1 VTDATTPLAE
11 IQGFMGAALLRAH
24 AIEEDA
30 AETSKAVLI
39 VAPGVR
45 LSPVQQ
51 LEIYREQFWLRHID
65 ALKEDFVTIHHLLGE
80 DGFRAAC
87 ESYVAACPPQS
98 FTLRDLGDRFADF
111 IRRNVPWSEDD
122 LLFDCARLEWAF
134 VEAFD
139 APDAPPLDPR
149 SIAEAPED
157 AWGSAK
163 VVLHPSV
170 QLVPLFHPAHL
181 FRAEVR
187 DGMNPDRPASAP
199 SHVVVYRGADKLMY
213 VAIEPLAFDLLQL
226 LACGMPL
233 APACERVAAE
243 AHVADASA
251 LEPKIGEWFQA
262 WASYGWVT
270 RVDFD
275 LTSPRPSE

>member
-1 VTDATTPLAE
+1 VTAKTRLGD
-11 IQGFMGAALLRAH
+11 IQGFMSTALLRPHPIA
-24 AIEEDA
+24 EDA
-30 AETSKAVLI
+30 EAAAKTLQI
-39 VAPGVR
+39 VAPGLR

-65 ALKEDFVTIHHLLGE
+65 ALKEDFVTIHYLLGE
-80 DGFRAAC
+80 EGFREAC
-87 ESYVAACPPQS
+87 ESYLAAYPPRS

-111 IRRNVPWSEDD
+111 LGKNLPWSDDD
-122 LLFDCARLEWAF
+122 LLHDCARLEWAF

-157 AWGSAK
+157 AWGCARI
-163 VVLHPSV
+163 LLDPSV
-170 QLVPLFHPAHL
+170 QLLSLSYPGHL

-187 DGMNPDRPASAP
+187 DQKTPERPDSAP
-199 SHVVVYRGADKLMY
+199 SYVVVYRGLEKLMY
-213 VAIEPLAFDLLQL
+213 IAIEPRAFSLLRL
-226 LACGMPL
+226 LAEGTAL
-233 APACERVAAE
+233 APACERVASE
-243 AHVADASA
+243 ERVADASV
-251 LEPKIGEWFQA
+251 LEPKIAEWFQA
-262 WASYGWVT
+262 WTSYGWVS